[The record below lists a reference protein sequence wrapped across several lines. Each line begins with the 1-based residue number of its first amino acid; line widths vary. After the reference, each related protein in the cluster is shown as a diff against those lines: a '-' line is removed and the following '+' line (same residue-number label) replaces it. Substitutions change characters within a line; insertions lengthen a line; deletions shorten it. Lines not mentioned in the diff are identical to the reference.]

1 MLSLIQIPLHIAVVF
16 TRGEKI
22 PFQPLF
28 KNIGEKPAFQKGW
41 FSARL
46 VFRKAGFQK
55 GWFSERKAFRK
66 AVFQPHFHRYSRIR
80 PQVLGRHST
89 N

>member
-55 GWFSERKAFRK
+55 GKLSERLFFSHIFTDIQGSGLRSW
-66 AVFQPHFHRYSRIR
+66 AVIQQISRS
-80 PQVLGRHST
+80 QQ
-89 N
+89 